1 MSVKVMIVEDDN
13 DIRKHLREALELE
26 DYEIIEA
33 PNGKQGLMMLE
44 NFSNEEL
51 PKCII
56 LDLMMPEMNGIDFLN
71 VLKDHNRESFKKIK
85 VIVATARGSADN
97 YEELPFAIDRI
108 QKPMDLD
115 VLYDA
120 IKKHCS

>member
-1 MSVKVMIVEDDN
+1 MSKIMIVEDDN

-33 PNGKQGLMMLE
+33 LNGKQGLLRLE
-44 NFSNEEL
+44 NLSDEEL

-56 LDLMMPEMNGIDFLN
+56 LDLMMPEMNGIEFLN
-71 VLKDHNRESFKKIK
+71 QLNAHKREGFKEIK

-115 VLYDA
+115 VLYDTL
-120 IKKHCS
+120 KKHCS

>member
-1 MSVKVMIVEDDN
+1 MIVEDDN
-13 DIRKHLREALELE
+13 DIRRHLREALELE

-33 PNGKQGLMMLE
+33 QNGKLGLMMLE
-44 NFSNEEL
+44 KFSEEEL

-56 LDLMMPEMNGIDFLN
+56 LDLMMPEMNGIDFLKE
-71 VLKDHNRESFKKIK
+71 LKAHNRDSLTKIK

-97 YEELPFAIDRI
+97 YEALPFAIDRI

-120 IKKHCS
+120 IRKHCS

>member
-1 MSVKVMIVEDDN
+1 MSKIMIVEDDN

-33 PNGKQGLMMLE
+33 LNGKQGLLKLE
-44 NFSNEEL
+44 SLSNEEL

-56 LDLMMPEMNGIDFLN
+56 LDLMMPEMNGLEFLN
-71 VLKDHNRESFKKIK
+71 QLNAHKRDGFKEIK

-115 VLYDA
+115 VLYNTL
-120 IKKHCS
+120 KKHCS